1 MSSFDRVQHDAL
13 MARAARRVHDKQVL
27 RLIRAYLEAGVMADG
42 LVHASEEGTPQ
53 GSPLSPLL
61 SNIMLDDL
69 DWELDRRGHRF
80 VRYADDGRIYV
91 HSRRAGERVMQSVTH
106 YIEQRL
112 KLRVNR
118 QKSAVAPAVER
129 PLLGFQFFRY
139 RDGRIGV
146 TVAPKALKRAPDR
159 IRQLTTRNRGV
170 SMERRI
176 KEINRFTVGWT
187 AYFAFADTI
196 LPFDNLEK
204 WLRRRLR
211 QVRWKEWKRS
221 TNALPEPPST
231 RDPRPRRPLLGS
243 VAEGVLARRRILATP
258 TRPAERL
265 LAQDRWPERIPRR
278 GQGKPGLYPIPYG
291 GQPEPTR
298 RRAVPTATPRRPPTR
313 ARARHRFVGEVYGY
327 QKQGASYGYT
337 KKLGYHPIT
346 AVRAD
351 TGEVLH
357 IRNRKGKANTQRGIA
372 RFLDELLARVKRA
385 GHTGQIIIRADTG
398 FENHKLMGELAKRGI
413 FFSIGVKLS
422 KTIRALIEQIPET
435 AWMTVADYP
444 DGGQAQV
451 AETQLKGFRLIV
463 RRTRLT
469 GAQAELFPDWRHHCF
484 ATNRTIPLLVADT
497 DHRDHASIEL
507 AIRDLTDQALCHFP
521 SGRMHANSAWTVI
534 AALAHNLGRWTS
546 QIGLPDRP
554 IQTAR
559 SRRRQLLAVPA
570 RLTRTSRQWTL
581 RMPARWPW
589 QRDFNTILHQVRALP
604 RLT

>member
-1 MSSFDRVQHDAL
+1 MVHEVSDVPEGPTNLDSVQVRFD
-13 MARAARRVHDKQVL
+13 
-27 RLIRAYLEAGVMADG
+27 
-42 LVHASEEGTPQ
+42 
-53 GSPLSPLL
+53 
-61 SNIMLDDL
+61 
-69 DWELDRRGHRF
+69 
-80 VRYADDGRIYV
+80 
-91 HSRRAGERVMQSVTH
+91 
-106 YIEQRL
+106 EQRL
-112 KLRVNR
+112 VSN
-118 QKSAVAPAVER
+118 AG
-129 PLLGFQFFRY
+129 LL
-139 RDGRIGV
+139 V
-146 TVAPKALKRAPDR
+146 T
-159 IRQLTTRNRGV
+159 
-170 SMERRI
+170 
-176 KEINRFTVGWT
+176 
-187 AYFAFADTI
+187 
-196 LPFDNLEK
+196 
-204 WLRRRLR
+204 
-211 QVRWKEWKRS
+211 
-221 TNALPEPPST
+221 
-231 RDPRPRRPLLGS
+231 
-243 VAEGVLARRRILATP
+243 ATL
-258 TRPAERL
+258 AERL
-265 LAQDRWPERIPRR
+265 GIEELVNESVWLDPRLPGAALPGRKVMSLVHGMLAGADSIDDMDVLRAGSTGLILGHRVMAPSTLGTFLRAFTFGHVRQLDRV
-278 GQGKPGLYPIPYG
+278 LDV
-291 GQPEPTR
+291 
-298 RRAVPTATPRRPPTR
+298 AL
-313 ARARHRFVGEVYGY
+313 ARAWAAGAGPGEGPLVIDIDSFVGEVYGY